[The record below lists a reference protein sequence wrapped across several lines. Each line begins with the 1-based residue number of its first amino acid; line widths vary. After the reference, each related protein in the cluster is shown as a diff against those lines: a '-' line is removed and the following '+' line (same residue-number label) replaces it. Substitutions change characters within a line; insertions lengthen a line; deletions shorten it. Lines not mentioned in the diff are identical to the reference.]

1 MPRPHHRTISKRAV
15 HALPADG
22 SDALYWDRDLPGF
35 GVRVYPSGRKS
46 YVVQCRGPNGSQRV
60 TIGRHGKITADEARK
75 QAAAIID
82 RIKRGE
88 DPVPAPAR
96 PEPTVVDLAERFMR
110 AHVEVNCKPAT
121 ATFYSLALD
130 NHILPALGAMAVRA
144 VEPANVSPLHYALRT
159 RPVTANRVIDILSK
173 MLSLAEAWDLRPAGS
188 NPCRTVR
195 RYKERKR
202 ERFLSPDE
210 TRRLGEVLDRAE
222 AEGGASVYAVA
233 AIRLLMLTGCRRNEV
248 LSLRWDDVDRTAGEL
263 RIRDGKTGPRS
274 VPLTPTVREVL
285 AAIPRVPGNPWLIV
299 SSRPGVQRL
308 STIREHW
315 YRLRSQAG
323 LDDVRIHDF
332 RHSYA
337 SRALALGVSLTMIGR
352 LLGHTKVS
360 TTARYAHLARET
372 ERASAARVGGSIGA
386 HVLAL
391 SVTTPSPVRQRA
403 STG

>member
-1 MPRPHHRTISKRAV
+1 MPRSHRLTISKRSV
-15 HALPADG
+15 DALAADG
-22 SDALYWDRDLPGF
+22 KDALYWDRDLAGF
-35 GVRVYPSGRKS
+35 GVRVYPTGRKT
-46 YVVQCRGPNGSQRV
+46 YVVQCRGPNGSRRI
-60 TIGRHGKITADEARK
+60 TIGRHGPVTAIEARK
-75 QAAAIID
+75 RAAAAID
-82 RIKRGE
+82 RIKCGE
-88 DPVPAPAR
+88 EPLPVP
-96 PEPTVVDLAERFMR
+96 PEAAPTVADLAEKFMR
-110 AHVEVNCKPAT
+110 AHVKVNCRPAT
-121 ATFYSLALD
+121 AGFYRLALD
-130 NHILPALGAMAVRA
+130 KHILPALGSKEVRA
-144 VEPANVSPLHYALRT
+144 VERAHVAALHYGLRT
-159 RPVTANRVIDILSK
+159 RPVTANRAIDILSK
-173 MLSLAEAWDLRPAGS
+173 MLTLAEAWHLRPART
-188 NPCRTVR
+188 NPCRSVR
-195 RYKERKR
+195 RYREKKR

-233 AIRLLMLTGCRRNEV
+233 AIRLLMLTGCRLNEV

-263 RIRDGKTGPRS
+263 RIRESKTGPRS
-274 VPLTPTVREVL
+274 VPLTPTVREVI

-360 TTARYAHLARET
+360 TTARYAHLERET
-372 ERASAARVGGSIGA
+372 ERVSAARVGGSIGA

>member
-1 MPRPHHRTISKRAV
+1 MPRPHHRTIAKRAV

-35 GVRVYPSGRKS
+35 GVRVYASGRKA

-60 TIGRHGKITADEARK
+60 TIGQHGTITADEARK

-88 DPVPAPAR
+88 EPLPVP
-96 PEPTVVDLAERFMR
+96 PEAAPTVADLAERFMR

-121 ATFYSLALD
+121 ARFYSLALD
-130 NHILPALGAMAVRA
+130 KHILPALGAKPVRA
-144 VEPANVSPLHYALRT
+144 VEPADVSSLHCALRT
-159 RPVTANRVIDILSK
+159 KPVTANRVIDILSK

-210 TRRLGEVLDRAE
+210 TRRLGEVLDQAE

-233 AIRLLMLTGCRRNEV
+233 AIRLLMLTGCRLNEI

-285 AAIPRVPGNPWLIV
+285 AAIPRVPGNPWVIV
-299 SSRPGVQRL
+299 SSRPGVHRL

-315 YRLRSQAG
+315 YRLQSQAG

-386 HVLAL
+386 HVLAQ
-391 SVTTPSPVRQRA
+391 SAAGAP
-403 STG
+403 

>member
-1 MPRPHHRTISKRAV
+1 M
-15 HALPADG
+15 
-22 SDALYWDRDLPGF
+22 
-35 GVRVYPSGRKS
+35 
-46 YVVQCRGPNGSQRV
+46 
-60 TIGRHGKITADEARK
+60 
-75 QAAAIID
+75 
-82 RIKRGE
+82 
-88 DPVPAPAR
+88 PAPAQ
-96 PEPTVVDLAERFMR
+96 PEPTVADLAERFMR

-121 ATFYSLALD
+121 AGFYSLALD
-130 NHILPALGAMAVRA
+130 KHILPALGAMPVRA
-144 VEPANVSPLHYALRT
+144 VEPAHVSPLHYALRSK
-159 RPVTANRVIDILSK
+159 PVTANRVIDILSK
-173 MLSLAEAWDLRPAGS
+173 MLPLAEAWDLRSAGS

-210 TRRLGEVLDRAE
+210 IRRLGEVLDQAE

-233 AIRLLMLTGCRRNEV
+233 AIRLLMLTDCRLNEV
-248 LSLRWDDVDRTAGEL
+248 LFLRWDDVDRTAGEL

-285 AAIPRVPGNPWLIV
+285 AAVPRVPGNPWVIV
-299 SSRPGVQRL
+299 SSSPGVHRR
-308 STIREHW
+308 STILEHW

-352 LLGHTKVS
+352 RLGHTKVA

-386 HVLAL
+386 HVLAQ
-391 SVTTPSPVRQRA
+391 SAA
-403 STG
+403 SAP